1 MSAIHNPVSIQVGVV
16 ASEPMRLEGLISIF
30 DNNLKVGEVPL
41 VPILG
46 TLEEHLNNEAIEFL
60 VIDWS
65 STSKRLG
72 ILEGMRR
79 KRPNL
84 RMVVIGPDNSDEVV
98 METIIAGARAYLDL
112 GAGPRMVRE
121 ALEVVIAG
129 SIWAPRKLLS
139 KLIDRLLSG
148 EDSGITNPRP
158 HLTTR
163 EDQVLQLLLLAR
175 SNREIALE
183 LGIEER
189 TVKAHVG
196 KLMRKVGAE
205 NRIELS
211 MRALNGSYSP
221 APAEM
226 RMQPQEATA

>member
-1 MSAIHNPVSIQVGVV
+1 MTAIRELEPIEVGLA
-16 ASEPMRLEGLISIF
+16 ASEPMRLEGLTSIF
-30 DNNLKVGEVPL
+30 EHKPKAGEAKLRPVVGS
-41 VPILG
+41 
-46 TLEEHLNNEAIEFL
+46 LEELLSNPAIEYL

-65 STSKRLG
+65 SSSKKLG
-72 ILEGMRR
+72 ILEGIRR
-79 KRPNL
+79 ERPNL
-84 RMVVIGPDNSDEVV
+84 RMVVIGPDSSDDVI
-98 METIIAGARAYLDL
+98 MNTIIAGARAYLDL
-112 GAGPRMVRE
+112 SAGPRMVRQ
-121 ALEVVIAG
+121 ALEAVISG

-148 EDSGITNPRP
+148 EESNLTTARP

-163 EDQVLQLLLLAR
+163 EHEVLQLILLAR

-196 KLMRKVGAE
+196 KLMRKIGAE

-211 MRALNGSYSP
+211 MRALSGSFVPQSEELHL
-221 APAEM
+221 AEDVVS
-226 RMQPQEATA
+226 

>member
-1 MSAIHNPVSIQVGVV
+1 MSAIYHSVPIRVGVV
-16 ASEPMRLEGLISIF
+16 ANEPMRLEGLISVF
-30 DNNLKVGEVPL
+30 DSYPKAGELPL
-41 VPILG
+41 VPIVG
-46 TLEEHLNNEAIEFL
+46 TLEQHLEDPAIEYL

-65 STSKRLG
+65 SSTKRLG
-72 ILEGMRR
+72 VLEGMRR

-84 RMVVIGPDNSDEVV
+84 RMVVIGPVSNDDIV

-121 ALEVVIAG
+121 ALEVVISG

-139 KLIDRLLSG
+139 KLIDKLLSG
-148 EDSGITNPRP
+148 GDTSNGTRP
-158 HLTTR
+158 HLTAR
-163 EDQVLQLLLLAR
+163 EDQVLKLLLMAR
-175 SNREIALE
+175 SNREIASE

-196 KLMRKVGAE
+196 KLMRKIGAE

-211 MRALNGSYSP
+211 MRALHGSYT
-221 APAEM
+221 PAEESM
-226 RMQPQEATA
+226 AMPAESMA